1 MMEENFKINYIS
13 HKKECSVP
21 LDEYCMF
28 LSKRNQVV
36 LHKLEE
42 YLGTSLKNDK
52 DLKEI
57 RSLILSV
64 SGDIQRLSNN
74 ICLEVK

>member
-1 MMEENFKINYIS
+1 MEKTFIINYTS
-13 HKKECSVP
+13 HEEECSIP
-21 LDEYCMF
+21 LDEYCEF

-42 YLGTSLKNDK
+42 YLGVNLKDDI

-64 SGDIQRLSNN
+64 SGDIQRLSDN

>member
-1 MMEENFKINYIS
+1 MEDRILINYKS
-13 HKKECSVP
+13 HDEDCVVP
-21 LDEYCMF
+21 LDEYCMY

-42 YLGTSLKNDK
+42 YLGKSLKDDK
-52 DLKEI
+52 NLKEI

-64 SGDIQRLSNN
+64 SGDIQRLADN
-74 ICLEVK
+74 ITLEVE